1 VNDRYKKFVDEY
13 LKDLNGTQAAIRTG
27 YSAKTANVQASR
39 LLTNAN
45 IKAAIAA
52 AQAKRAEAAQIDQQW
67 VLTRLI
73 EVAER
78 CMQANQPTGRDGEPL
93 GEWKFEHSG
102 ANKALELIGKHLGMF
117 TDNVNVTGKAFD
129 SLSDWIRAI
138 TEHADNA

>member
-1 VNDRYKKFVDEY
+1 LTVNDRQKKFVDEY
-13 LKDLNGTQAAIRTG
+13 LKDFNATQAAVRAG
-27 YSAKTANVQASR
+27 YSEKTANKIGPR
-39 LLTNAN
+39 LLVNVG
-45 IKAAIAA
+45 IKKIIRE

-78 CMQANQPTGRDGEPL
+78 CMQANRPAGSE
-93 GEWKFEHSG
+93 GEWRFEHAG

-138 TEHADNA
+138 TEHANNT